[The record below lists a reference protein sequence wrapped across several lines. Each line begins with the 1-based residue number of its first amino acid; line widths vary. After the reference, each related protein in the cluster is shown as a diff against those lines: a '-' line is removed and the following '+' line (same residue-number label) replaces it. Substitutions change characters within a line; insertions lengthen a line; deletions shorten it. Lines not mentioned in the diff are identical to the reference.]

1 MCAMRSFFER
11 VLLQLSLN
19 ECLLSEYQL
28 MVCAR
33 LLPSL
38 SRLLTVATIK
48 NAFEERKVSTEFH
61 KLTKRT
67 KYFRLT
73 LGTTRRIFYMLQM
86 ARSVACK
93 VNSTLSLWG

>member
-1 MCAMRSFFER
+1 MYAMHRFFER
-11 VLLQLSLN
+11 VLLQLLVN

-61 KLTKRT
+61 KLTKPI

-73 LGTTRRIFYMLQM
+73 LGTRRRIFCML
-86 ARSVACK
+86 
-93 VNSTLSLWG
+93 